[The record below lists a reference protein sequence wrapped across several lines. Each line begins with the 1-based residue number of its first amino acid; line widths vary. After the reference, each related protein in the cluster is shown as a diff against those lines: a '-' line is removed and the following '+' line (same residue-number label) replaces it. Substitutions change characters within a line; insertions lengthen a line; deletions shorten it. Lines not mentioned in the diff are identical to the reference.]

1 MVFLDRDGVINEPPG
16 MERYVRRWEA
26 FRFQDGALEMLAEL
40 AALGYRLV
48 VITNQQ
54 GIGKGLIDRGELERI
69 HGNMCAEIGRRGAG
83 IDGIFCCP
91 HLVTDGCDCR
101 KPKPGLIF
109 AALETLGYEVDLRG
123 SWFVGDSPS
132 DIAAGQA
139 AGLRTVLVGWSSRR
153 APVPSPSCF
162 AERVGDIPRVL
173 AQARSGSRIP

>member
-16 MERYVRRWEA
+16 AERYVCRWEA

-91 HLVTDGCDCR
+91 HLETDGCGCR

-109 AALETLGYEVDLRG
+109 AALETLGLR
-123 SWFVGDSPS
+123 SRP
-132 DIAAGQA
+132 AA
-139 AGLRTVLVGWSSRR
+139 LLVCRR
-153 APVPSPSCF
+153 F
-162 AERVGDIPRVL
+162 AERH
-173 AQARSGSRIP
+173 SGGPGRGPANGAGGLVF